1 MTLTIR
7 ERQEL
12 VVKTARWLEN
22 TDREVKKAG
31 GRGVGAVLDSM
42 PEDLLYSLVANDLYI
57 KHVEVR

>member
-31 GRGVGAVLDSM
+31 GSGVSAVLDSM